1 VPYRL
6 DWNIY
11 SVILSHPSTPP
22 STIIFQSAKLG
33 DIAWILKEL
42 DWAESLL
49 NGESNAGRIFGVSGG
64 NLTALAF
71 GLALAARQSPQIW
84 GRAYNAI
91 ADFRAF
97 LGSARSRDIRSLKLN
112 PKYGFYTLKPLRGR
126 VANLLRAYSGRD
138 EWNVSDLG
146 IPLYLCALDR
156 DAIFRM
162 YGPPDD
168 SLQCDYGFI
177 HISPPQDAPLLD
189 ALTAGL
195 STLLSTD
202 SNPVNGEWRFDCRP
216 AIVDAGAIVA
226 DLQSTDP
233 RPILRSRPYTS
244 IRKWKLNWFT
254 SSFVMHSA
262 HERNQ
267 TLLAAQSLDLLERHT
282 RLQAQVSQSSTLNIP
297 PVSSCPVAGHVDL
310 PYIGSTEAVTN
321 MRQSVENRVE
331 LTARFQ
337 GILNG
342 QLDSFPFD
350 QPANVIYGAGGFS
363 GILAGMIATR
373 EVDRGFARGGGEIRQ
388 IYGISAGVLNGF
400 FHAVQIAAG
409 RHPDLYKPAALH
421 ALDDLESLMAQASPA
436 KFTAINRDPRKFW
449 KGWGNLKPLEGF
461 LLERLAAYTG
471 SKHPG
476 EITFDDIALPL
487 TVSASRT
494 DGFPDYF
501 GMTQPARSFEWEG
514 RKWEVISA
522 PVVRSILAGWSM
534 NTYIL
539 PTEINGQQYT
549 DGGGT
554 FYDQGLMVACFDQE
568 LTNLLNIHLDEPE
581 GNSYNLPPH
590 MNLIKIVFE
599 THNLCFPEERRRMRK
614 IMNLLYEHFV
624 LRKTAEI
631 SGIELPPDFRKN
643 WIIENSKAIEL

>member
-1 VPYRL
+1 
-6 DWNIY
+6 
-11 SVILSHPSTPP
+11 LSQPSTPP
-22 STIIFQSAKLG
+22 ATIIFQSAKLG
-33 DIAWILKEL
+33 DHAWIVKEL
-42 DWAESLL
+42 DWADSLL
-49 NGESNAGRIFGVSGG
+49 NKGANTGSVFGVSGG
-64 NLTALAF
+64 NLPALAF
-71 GLALAARQSPQIW
+71 GLALAARKTPQTW
-84 GRAYNAI
+84 RRAHNAI

-97 LGSARSRDIRSLKLN
+97 LGSARSHNLHALKLN
-112 PKYGFYTLKPLRGR
+112 PGYGFYTLKPLRRRISG
-126 VANLLRAYSGRD
+126 LLRTYTGRD
-138 EWNVSDLG
+138 DWNVSDLG
-146 IPLYLCALDR
+146 IPLYLCTLDR

-168 SLQCDYGFI
+168 SLQCDYGYI
-177 HISPPQDAPLLD
+177 HIPPPQDAPLLD
-189 ALTAGL
+189 ALTASL

-216 AIVDAGAIVA
+216 AIADAGAIIA
-226 DLQSTDP
+226 DLQSADP
-233 RPILRSRPYTS
+233 RPILRAQPYTS

-267 TLLAAQSLDLLERHT
+267 TLLAGQYLDLLGRQIC
-282 RLQAQVSQSSTLNIP
+282 LQEQVSKSATRNLP
-297 PVSSCPVAGHVDL
+297 PVSPSPVVGHLDL

-331 LTARFQ
+331 LTTRFQ
-337 GILNG
+337 EILNG
-342 QLDSFPFD
+342 QLDSFPFE

-400 FHAVQIAAG
+400 FHAVQLAAG

-421 ALDDLESLMAQASPA
+421 ALDDLESLMAHASPA
-436 KFTAINRDPRKFW
+436 KFIAINHNPLKFW
-449 KGWGNLKPLEGF
+449 KGWGNLKPLEEF
-461 LLERLAAYTG
+461 LLDRLAAYTG

-476 EITFDDIALPL
+476 DITFDDIGLPL

-501 GMTQPARSFEWEG
+501 GMTQPARSFVWEG
-514 RKWEVISA
+514 RSWEIISA
-522 PVVRSILAGWSM
+522 PIVRSILAGWSM

-554 FYDQGLMVACFDQE
+554 FYDQGLMVACFDKE

-581 GNSYNLPPH
+581 GNSYNLPTH
-590 MNLIKIVFE
+590 MNLLNILFD
-599 THNLCFPEERRRMRK
+599 THNLSFPEERRRMRR
-614 IMNLLYEHFV
+614 ITDLLYEHFV
-624 LRKTAEI
+624 LREQAEKL
-631 SGIELPPDFRKN
+631 GIVLPPDFRKN